1 MGTESKIHKSNLVGK
16 PYSASGH
23 ETVLPKVI
31 TSRTLAW
38 CRTFLHNEE
47 TIEKNAQYAD
57 SQRLLHRPL
66 ELSLGEGR
74 GSSTIKREITRY

>member
-23 ETVLPKVI
+23 ETV
-31 TSRTLAW
+31 
-38 CRTFLHNEE
+38 LHNEE